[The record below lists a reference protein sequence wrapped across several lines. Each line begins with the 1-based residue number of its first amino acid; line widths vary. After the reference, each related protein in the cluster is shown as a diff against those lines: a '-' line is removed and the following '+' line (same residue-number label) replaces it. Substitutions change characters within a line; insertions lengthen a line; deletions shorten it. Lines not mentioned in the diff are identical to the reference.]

1 MFNRRSKEDQ
11 WFKVAIKLNKKG
23 KLDEPYRSLFDY
35 FIMMTIDAPI
45 KKYRE
50 KACLDHFFYFSRW
63 QEKGQLAELVQN
75 LNSILP
81 SALRDNFNRAL
92 TKFNN
97 LTDPNDYYKEEN
109 HDLFL
114 AEDDFVADDDNA
126 EIIKNILANQVRLLG
141 YQG

>member
-23 KLDEPYRSLFDY
+23 KLDEPYRSLLDY
-35 FIMMTIDAPI
+35 YLMMTIDAPI

-50 KACLDHFFYFSRW
+50 RACINHFIYFSHW
-63 QEKGQLAELVQN
+63 QEQGQLAELAQN

-81 SALRDNFNRAL
+81 LDLRNNFNQAL
-92 TKFNN
+92 NKFKQI
-97 LTDPNDYYKEEN
+97 TDPDADEN
-109 HDLFL
+109 YDMFVV
-114 AEDDFVADDDNA
+114 EDDFVDDNA
-126 EIIKNILANQVRLLG
+126 ETIKDILVNQIRLLG